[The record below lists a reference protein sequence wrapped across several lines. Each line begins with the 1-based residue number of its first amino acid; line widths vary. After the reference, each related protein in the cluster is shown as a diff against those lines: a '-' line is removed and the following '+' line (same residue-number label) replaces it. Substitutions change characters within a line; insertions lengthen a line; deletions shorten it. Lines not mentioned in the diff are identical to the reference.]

1 MKRVRNMST
10 ELSSWVQ
17 AQSGLGPAIG
27 DVYFGV
33 PTNSSTVQFM
43 RWLQANGVD
52 ESHYTTSLPALYTAA
67 TAGRNDTVILC
78 QGNYALTEELSW
90 SKQFTHL
97 IGGGAKCMV
106 AQRARIT
113 CSTAADVT
121 PMVHVTGQGCKF
133 ENLMFS
139 NDGNDTGN
147 LIVVQVDSQS
157 NEFNYCY
164 FANGHATNAIAGAAA
179 LALGGSTLSLYNMFD
194 HCTIGSSNT
203 LCSSTYSALLFNGTN
218 AKSSNFLNCNFTLQA
233 GATTVAFVRSAS
245 GTANDTYMKFDNCF
259 FHNTNSGSYMI
270 ASAFVIAAG
279 QDPATRTFYLMPNCM
294 LFGATD
300 WDSGNTSCIKTTLGT
315 FTAGGNSGIA
325 AVTSAT

>member
-1 MKRVRNMST
+1 MKRIRNMST

-17 AQSGLGPAIG
+17 AQTGLGPAVG
-27 DVYFGV
+27 DVYFAV
-33 PTNSSTVQFM
+33 PTDSSTVQFM

-52 ESHYTTSLPALYTAA
+52 ESHYSTSIPSLYSAL
-67 TAGRNDTVILC
+67 TAGRNDTLIVM
-78 QGNYALTEELSW
+78 QGAYAQTSAITW
-90 SKQFTHL
+90 GKQYTHMV
-97 IGGGAKCMV
+97 GAGAPVMV

-113 CSTAADVT
+113 TSTASVSPLIT
-121 PMVHVTGQGCKF
+121 VTGQGCIIK
-133 ENLMFS
+133 NLMFS
-139 NDGNDTGN
+139 NDGDSTGN
-147 LIVVQVDSQS
+147 LLTAQVNSQS
-157 NEFNYCY
+157 NSFQYCY

-179 LALGGSTLSLYNMFD
+179 LALGGSTLALYNVFD

-203 LCSSTYSALLFNGTN
+203 LSSSTYSALLFNGTN
-218 AKSSNFLNCNFTLQA
+218 AKSTNFLDCNFTLQA

-300 WDSGNTSCIKTTLGT
+300 WDSGDTGTIKTTMGT
-315 FTAGGNSGIA
+315 RTAGGNSGIA
-325 AVTSAT
+325 SSVASA